1 MAACNYVITIKMA
14 FWLRCYLTLLITF
27 CRTFRV
33 EPDPERLEKIMRAG
47 MVADRKSVRAVLIG
61 DSAK

>member
-14 FWLRCYLTLLITF
+14 FWLRCYLMLLIAF

-33 EPDPERLEKIMRAG
+33 EPNQERLEKILRAG
-47 MVADRKSVRAVLIG
+47 LVADRKSVRAVPVAPEIL
-61 DSAK
+61 

>member
-14 FWLRCYLTLLITF
+14 FWLRCYLALLIAF

-33 EPDPERLEKIMRAG
+33 EPNQERLEKILRAG
-47 MVADRKSVRAVLIG
+47 CIVGKKPRRVPVTPEIL
-61 DSAK
+61 